1 MHTFSQA
8 SWKLTDF
15 TDHRKVNSVTKT
27 HTFAI
32 LSFAMDYCIDKVEK
46 AKYVTKFNLVKEFY

>member
-27 HTFAI
+27 DTFAI

-46 AKYVTKFNLVKEFY
+46 AKYVTKFNLVKEFC